1 MNNQCKH
8 GTPWHAHCPECELA
22 LALEAERRHGQEIDE
37 ARKVIERAQEN
48 GWEVRDGDKLRDFL
62 PNL

>member
-37 ARKVIERAQEN
+37 ARKVIERAQE
-48 GWEVRDGDKLRDFL
+48 RDWKVKERA
-62 PNL
+62 